1 MEGRRI
7 GGFDGFERD
16 GRAEGVEG
24 WDGMGWDG
32 REELGVMGVT
42 EGLLGDFNGGG
53 LGLEFWRWVLVL
65 VGACVVVGRRVE
77 GVWVWKWGVCR
88 GLEDFV

>member
-1 MEGRRI
+1 
-7 GGFDGFERD
+7 
-16 GRAEGVEG
+16 
-24 WDGMGWDG
+24 
-32 REELGVMGVT
+32 MGVT

-77 GVWVWKWGVCR
+77 GVCGCGSGAFVEGWRILFEFSG
-88 GLEDFV
+88 GLSLEDCEV